1 MSFSKWR
8 KHGKTDT
15 NWCFVFVLFAGV
27 QFVWD
32 CCCESVKKVEKSSG
46 SGCILA
52 HCMGLGKT
60 LQVNVLFIYLFNII
74 IISLEPSCY
83 NTLLWTAVNDICF
96 LIMLWLHC
104 KCDSAILSASCRWW
118 RFSTLC
124 CCARN
129 WTSAQL
135 WWCVHSTLC
144 STGSMSLRS
153 GKKAWR
159 TRRV

>member
-1 MSFSKWR
+1 ME
-8 KHGKTDT
+8 KHRHQVMFCVCSVCRCAVCVGLLL
-15 NWCFVFVLFAGV
+15 WVSEESREVFWFWLYSGPLH
-27 QFVWD
+27 
-32 CCCESVKKVEKSSG
+32 G
-46 SGCILA
+46 SGQNPP
-52 HCMGLGKT
+52 GKC
-60 LQVNVLFIYLFNII
+60 VIYLFNIV

-83 NTLLWTAVNDICF
+83 NTMLWTAVNDICF